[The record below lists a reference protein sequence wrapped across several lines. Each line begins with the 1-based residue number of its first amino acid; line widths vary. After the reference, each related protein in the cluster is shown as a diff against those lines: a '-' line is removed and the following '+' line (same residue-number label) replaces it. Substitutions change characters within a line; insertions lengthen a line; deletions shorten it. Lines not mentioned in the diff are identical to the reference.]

1 MKDGSLIGKRIIPF
15 VINDGSG
22 MQHSVDDL
30 KTHYPELDIEEGEAF
45 EHNKLDNASLKAI
58 DWIQELM

>member
-1 MKDGSLIGKRIIPF
+1 
-15 VINDGSG
+15 